1 MSESSD
7 AWGVLSELDIEP
19 WCRPLVQAPDPLL
32 QCMCPGFDD
41 MTSDERIAID
51 VMYGHV
57 MPRVRTPSGDL
68 LTLEETPSPCKARK
82 FANRPRHALAALQIQ
97 PGMEE
102 MLSPRDPN
110 KERTST
116 PESPRTPTTK
126 APLRSCTPPVFRR
139 KLSNPG
145 PKLLQ
150 ALRAK
155 SLDRVK
161 AALHQNP
168 TEAQEPFWDH
178 DCEPPL
184 CAAVRLECCVGIVK
198 LLLEHGADPEAQNVR
213 GRTPAQLLEQI
224 ASTWA
229 LGTNHNMPTEGYG
242 SEVEIVLNLPSWVAG
257 TNPFSTFPAELEVLG
272 WPAHSNK
279 RESWS
284 HDVATLLE
292 GRV

>member
-1 MSESSD
+1 
-7 AWGVLSELDIEP
+7 
-19 WCRPLVQAPDPLL
+19 
-32 QCMCPGFDD
+32 
-41 MTSDERIAID
+41 MTSDERSAID
-51 VMYGHV
+51 VMCGHV

-82 FANRPRHALAALQIQ
+82 FANRPRRALAALQIQ
-97 PGMEE
+97 PGMKE

-110 KERTST
+110 KEGTST

-126 APLRSCTPPVFRR
+126 APLRSCTPPGFRR

-213 GRTPAQLLEQI
+213 GHTPAQLLKQTPSYSL

-229 LGTNHNMPTEGYG
+229 LGTKPNMPTEGYG
-242 SEVEIVLNLPSWVAG
+242 SEVENVLKLPSSVAG
-257 TNPFSTFPAELEVLG
+257 TKPFSTFPAELEVLG
-272 WPAHSNK
+272 WLAHSNK

-284 HDVATLLE
+284 HEVATLLE